1 MASLASEF
9 MQVVTTPPTVS
20 LLWDSDEI
28 PAAQEEWGLYIT
40 ATSSFLGDDRTLFT
54 NRYVPNYFQLLVA

>member
-1 MASLASEF
+1 MIDKKI
-9 MQVVTTPPTVS
+9 
-20 LLWDSDEI
+20 LLLHSDEI